1 MKLPAYSLNDKLILE
16 PYDHGQGLKT
26 EIRNGLAFVQQ
37 KVNLV
42 PLKVLV
48 EARLNDG
55 SYIPAGSLVYLEE
68 DALCGKT
75 ASWAKTVRKCQA
87 LGEQPFIVV
96 DKHHVVMVDT
106 REELR

>member
-1 MKLPAYSLNDKLILE
+1 MKLPAYSMNDKLILE

-42 PLKVLV
+42 PLRVLV

-55 SYIPAGSLVYLEE
+55 SYIPSGAIVYLEE

-75 ASWAKTVRKCQA
+75 ATWAKVVRKCKA
-87 LGEQPFIVV
+87 LKDQQFIIV
-96 DKHHVVMVDT
+96 DKQHIIMVDT
-106 REELR
+106 GEDIQ

>member
-1 MKLPAYSLNDKLILE
+1 MKLPAYSMNDKLILE

-42 PLKVLV
+42 PLRVLV

-55 SYIPAGSLVYLEE
+55 SYIPAGSVAYIEE
-68 DALCGKT
+68 DILCGKT
-75 ASWAKTVRKCQA
+75 ATWAKTIRKCDA
-87 LGEQPFIVV
+87 LGDQRFIVV
-96 DKHHVVMVDT
+96 DKQHVVMVDT
-106 REELR
+106 KENI